1 MYVVDVFKKI
11 PGTPAYW
18 KVFRNEM
25 FARMEQ
31 LGPFQFFFT
40 LSSAEMHWPDV
51 ATSIL
56 HTIGRKIVYEEGWE
70 EDQNKIKIEVE
81 VDGELTLMPLPEYKA
96 KYWRHKSQ
104 DYKDNFLLITRIF
117 DNKVKAFVKLLT
129 GSGEVEHFAY
139 RIEFQI
145 RGMPHVH
152 GVFWLRKDI
161 MEKYMVD
168 EEYDDKEI
176 TKLIDKWISCSLDT
190 GNDELNKLV
199 SEVNVHS
206 HTSSCQRGTLAC
218 RFNFPK
224 LPSDETLIA
233 SPLPTNLSD
242 EEREEI
248 LSESKA
254 ILAVVKEKLDIKN
267 LTDEDIDKKYKND
280 LKSFLKDLDID
291 YEAYKKAIRISERG
305 KIVVLKRTL
314 KERNVNNFNKEWMLA
329 WRANLDLQF
338 CYDGFAVVTYLTDYF
353 SKADAGVTAALK
365 KGLTETKGWNDFER
379 LNYLKRCFF
388 THRQVSVA
396 EAAYRLIPGM
406 NLKASNIKTDF
417 VSSGYPENRSNFYRN
432 VKNKDGMDLESDG
445 ENEEPVYSSGNSRE
459 HFNIPGRKGKFQT
472 GETIHTKYS
481 NRPVKLEDV
490 CLAQFFTSYVSCQ
503 RPGKKIKF
511 DEGCSTAEGS
521 ILQFGT
527 KTKLPKYI
535 ELQSNKFMRLRIS
548 PIIMRIHSSKKKKED
563 EVLYA
568 ELLLFYPWRN
578 EETLREQCTELFDKH
593 YKLIE
598 ANKTSIYPNSSMVDV
613 LRELINNSED
623 ARPIHLSE
631 IDPAGE
637 QENMD
642 NEAILES
649 LDTDEL
655 PEEEEKEEPEPTNF
669 KIDNLFKPIIV
680 DDPNLMLEY
689 ARSLSF
695 EQRIV
700 FDKIIKFCKQVKRSK
715 KVAAVVPKPP
725 QLIVKGKNIISYF
738 CVYYIIIFFFPGT
751 GNGGVGKS
759 YLSRTICKW
768 TEKILSKSGLIK
780 TKVVRL
786 AYAAI
791 AASNIGKHFYF
802 VFNSIFSCVLTLF
815 FIL

>member
-1 MYVVDVFKKI
+1 
-11 PGTPAYW
+11 
-18 KVFRNEM
+18 
-25 FARMEQ
+25 
-31 LGPFQFFFT
+31 
-40 LSSAEMHWPDV
+40 
-51 ATSIL
+51 
-56 HTIGRKIVYEEGWE
+56 
-70 EDQNKIKIEVE
+70 
-81 VDGELTLMPLPEYKA
+81 
-96 KYWRHKSQ
+96 
-104 DYKDNFLLITRIF
+104 
-117 DNKVKAFVKLLT
+117 
-129 GSGEVEHFAY
+129 
-139 RIEFQI
+139 
-145 RGMPHVH
+145 
-152 GVFWLRKDI
+152 
-161 MEKYMVD
+161 
-168 EEYDDKEI
+168 
-176 TKLIDKWISCSLDT
+176 
-190 GNDELNKLV
+190 
-199 SEVNVHS
+199 
-206 HTSSCQRGTLAC
+206 
-218 RFNFPK
+218 
-224 LPSDETLIA
+224 
-233 SPLPTNLSD
+233 
-242 EEREEI
+242 
-248 LSESKA
+248 
-254 ILAVVKEKLDIKN
+254 
-267 LTDEDIDKKYKND
+267 
-280 LKSFLKDLDID
+280 
-291 YEAYKKAIRISERG
+291 
-305 KIVVLKRTL
+305 
-314 KERNVNNFNKEWMLA
+314 
-329 WRANLDLQF
+329 
-338 CYDGFAVVTYLTDYF
+338 
-353 SKADAGVTAALK
+353 
-365 KGLTETKGWNDFER
+365 
-379 LNYLKRCFF
+379 
-388 THRQVSVA
+388 
-396 EAAYRLIPGM
+396 
-406 NLKASNIKTDF
+406 
-417 VSSGYPENRSNFYRN
+417 
-432 VKNKDGMDLESDG
+432 MDLESDG

-613 LRELINNSED
+613 LRELINNPEN

-631 IDPAGE
+631 MDPTGE

-649 LDTDEL
+649 LDTNEL
-655 PEEEEKEEPEPTNF
+655 PEEEEEEEPEPTNF

-725 QLIVKGKNIISYF
+725 QLIVKGKYIISYI
-738 CVYYIIIFFFPGT
+738 CVY
-751 GNGGVGKS
+751 
-759 YLSRTICKW
+759 
-768 TEKILSKSGLIK
+768 
-780 TKVVRL
+780 
-786 AYAAI
+786 
-791 AASNIGKHFYF
+791 
-802 VFNSIFSCVLTLF
+802 
-815 FIL
+815 